1 MAKRNKKSVKAPA
14 KVQDYV
20 VVAFAK
26 SEEEAKDYEAL
37 LRHDNIPATVK
48 QQIQK
53 DESSANFAVMVP
65 EEFADEAYVIVES
78 HDTYDD
84 FYDME
89 IDEEEDLED
98 AFDDNF

>member
-1 MAKRNKKSVKAPA
+1 MAKRSKKSVGASA

-20 VVAFAK
+20 IVAFTK

-48 QQIQK
+48 QQLNQ
-53 DESSANFAVMVP
+53 DESNAAFAVMVP

-84 FYDME
+84 FYDMD
-89 IDEEEDLED
+89 IDEEEDFD
-98 AFDDNF
+98 DTFDDNY

>member
-1 MAKRNKKSVKAPA
+1 MAKRNRKQTSAPA
-14 KVQDYV
+14 RVQDYV

-26 SEEEAKDYEAL
+26 SEEEAKDYETL

-48 QQIQK
+48 QQLQK
-53 DESSANFAVMVP
+53 DVSNAAFAVMVP

-89 IDEEEDLED
+89 IDEAEDSD
-98 AFDDNF
+98 DIFDDNF